1 MFSANLQRAE
11 SFSHHRIGI
20 ANKDSHEYLDD
31 SKELQRTS
39 IAPTDTQSDEQVDSE
54 EEKVVKRHVLLQP
67 STGHSSEEEDAT
79 TDSNNQSIEDSVD
92 SKEIKLVKRDIQLT
106 TTTDGHSSEEDATT
120 VPTISLADLS
130 VEDDVDDAEDKK
142 KVKRNVQVEMTSIDH
157 SSEEER
163 YAAIVGQMNQSDEH
177 DYNDSAELF
186 KREIH
191 QLTAEELEILFQL
204 FNSEEYAAA
213 NGTLIGSHSDEHH
226 DYFGPIEKRQSGL
239 LATTTGGRSSEEM
252 DDRFDHSFENSMEDA
267 LERLT
272 SVKSAA

>member
-1 MFSANLQRAE
+1 VFSVNLQRAE

-20 ANKDSHEYLDD
+20 DNKDSHEHLVD
-31 SKELQRTS
+31 SKELQETS
-39 IAPTDTQSDEQVDSE
+39 IAPIDTQSDELVDSE
-54 EEKVVKRHVLLQP
+54 EEKIVKRHVLLQP
-67 STGHSSEEEDAT
+67 STGHSSEEEDT
-79 TDSNNQSIEDSVD
+79 TTNSKNKSIEDSVD
-92 SKEIKLVKRDIQLT
+92 SKEIKLVKRDVQFT
-106 TTTDGHSSEEDATT
+106 TTTEDHSSEEDVTT
-120 VPTISLADLS
+120 VPTISLEDLS

-142 KVKRNVQVEMTSIDH
+142 KVKRNVQVTSIDH

-177 DYNDSAELF
+177 DYDDSAELF

-191 QLTAEELEILFQL
+191 QLTAGELEMLFQL
-204 FNSEEYAAA
+204 FHYGAA
-213 NGTLIGSHSDEHH
+213 NGTLIGSHSDEYH

-252 DDRFDHSFENSMEDA
+252 DDRFDHSFENSMEDV
-267 LERLT
+267 LERLA

>member
-1 MFSANLQRAE
+1 VFSVNLQRAE

-20 ANKDSHEYLDD
+20 DNKDSHEHLVD
-31 SKELQRTS
+31 SKELQETS

-54 EEKVVKRHVLLQP
+54 EEKIVKRHVLLQP
-67 STGHSSEEEDAT
+67 STGHSSEEEDTT
-79 TDSNNQSIEDSVD
+79 TDSKNQSIEDSVD
-92 SKEIKLVKRDIQLT
+92 SKEIKLVKRDVQFT
-106 TTTDGHSSEEDATT
+106 TTTDGHSSEEDVTT
-120 VPTISLADLS
+120 VPTISLEDLS

-177 DYNDSAELF
+177 DYDDSAELF

-191 QLTAEELEILFQL
+191 QLTAGELEMLFQL
-204 FNSEEYAAA
+204 FHSEGYAAV
-213 NGTLIGSHSDEHH
+213 NGTLIGSHSDEH
-226 DYFGPIEKRQSGL
+226 YFGPIEKRQSGL

-252 DDRFDHSFENSMEDA
+252 DNRFDHSFENSMEDV

-272 SVKSAA
+272 LVKSAA

>member
-1 MFSANLQRAE
+1 MFSVNLQRAE

-20 ANKDSHEYLDD
+20 DNKGSHEHLDD
-31 SKELQRTS
+31 SKELQETTP
-39 IAPTDTQSDEQVDSE
+39 IDTQSDEQVDSE
-54 EEKVVKRHVLLQP
+54 EEKIVKRHVLLQP
-67 STGHSSEEEDAT
+67 STGHSSEEEDTT
-79 TDSNNQSIEDSVD
+79 TDSKNQSIEDSVD
-92 SKEIKLVKRDIQLT
+92 SKEIKLVKRDVQFT
-106 TTTDGHSSEEDATT
+106 TTTDGHSSEEDVTT
-120 VPTISLADLS
+120 VPTISLADQS

-163 YAAIVGQMNQSDEH
+163 YAAIVGQINQSDEH
-177 DYNDSAELF
+177 DYDNSAELF

-191 QLTAEELEILFQL
+191 QLTAGELEMLFQL

-213 NGTLIGSHSDEHH
+213 NGTLIIGSHSNEH
-226 DYFGPIEKRQSGL
+226 YFGPIEKRQSGL

-252 DDRFDHSFENSMEDA
+252 DNRFDHSFENSMEDV

-272 SVKSAA
+272 LVKSAA